1 MRIIHILTFFVFI
14 SGCQNEIKNENVSLS
29 NIKLFSNIN
38 NIAPGLTTANEVKSE
53 LGLPDI
59 IDRDLAKKDSTS
71 KNKFGD
77 NTTFI
82 YSKLGLEIKF
92 ETRDLSNAV
101 VRSVK
106 AIKPFDGK
114 SEEGI
119 FIGIS
124 KKECLNII
132 KQKKYKDYELGP
144 VILLAR
150 DTTVEHG
157 VMLIFEDDTLIEVSL
172 HYNKN

>member
-1 MRIIHILTFFVFI
+1 MRILYILTFILFTFA
-14 SGCQNEIKNENVSLS
+14 CQNEKKIENVNLN

-38 NIAPGLTTANEVKSE
+38 NIAPGVTSANEVKGE
-53 LGLPDI
+53 FGLPDI
-59 IDRDLAKKDSTS
+59 IDRDRAKKDSTS

-82 YSKLGLEIKF
+82 YTKLGLEIEF
-92 ETRDLSNAV
+92 ETRDLTNSV
-101 VRSVK
+101 VKSVK

-124 KKECLNII
+124 KKECLNIV
-132 KQKKYKDYELGP
+132 KQKKIKDYNFGR

-150 DTTVEHG
+150 DSTVEHS
-157 VMLIFEDDTLIEVSL
+157 VMLIFENDTLIEVSL